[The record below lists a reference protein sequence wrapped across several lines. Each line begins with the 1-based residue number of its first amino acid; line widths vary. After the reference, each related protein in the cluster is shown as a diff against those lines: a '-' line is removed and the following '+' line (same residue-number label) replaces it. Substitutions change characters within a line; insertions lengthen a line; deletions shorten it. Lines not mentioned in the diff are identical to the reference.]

1 MPKGFDNASKDYD
14 KEFTFSKIGKAQRNR
29 VYSYISPIISTSK
42 KLSILE
48 INCGTGEDA
57 IKFAKLGH
65 DVFATDASREMIEI
79 ANAKTGLS
87 NLLFDVLDI
96 NLIQPDKFNQK
107 FDLIF
112 SNFGGLNCLS
122 KNQLHIFLNKCV
134 SLLKPNGNLILVIM
148 SKKCLWE
155 TLYFYSKGKFRASKR
170 RNTNSLVKVNV
181 HGELIKTWYYNPK
194 DIVSLTEKLFVV
206 KNLKP
211 IGIGIPP
218 SYLENSF
225 LTKGFVFKLLIAFE
239 KLLGFAALAKYADHF
254 IIELEKR

>member
-14 KEFTFSKIGKAQRNR
+14 KGFTFSKIGKAQRNR

-65 DVFATDASREMIEI
+65 DIFATDVSSEMIEI
-79 ANAKTGLS
+79 ANAKTNLS
-87 NLLFDVLDI
+87 NLQFDVLDI
-96 NLIQPDKFNQK
+96 NQIKPDEFNQK
-107 FDLIF
+107 LDLIF

-122 KNQLHIFLNKCV
+122 KDQLHVFFNKCV
-134 SLLKPNGNLILVIM
+134 SLLKPNGKLILVIM

-155 TLYFYSKGKFRASKR
+155 IFYFFLKGKFKTAYR
-170 RNTNSLVKVNV
+170 RNTNNPILIDV

-218 SYLENSF
+218 SYLENSI
-225 LTKGFVFKLLIAFE
+225 LTKGFVFKLLVSFE

-254 IIELEKR
+254 IIELEIR